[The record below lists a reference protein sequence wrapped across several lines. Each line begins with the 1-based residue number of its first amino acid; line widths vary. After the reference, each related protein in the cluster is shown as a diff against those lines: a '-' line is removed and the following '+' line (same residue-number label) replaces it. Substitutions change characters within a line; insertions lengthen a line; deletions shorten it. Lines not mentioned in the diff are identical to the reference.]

1 MKKIIYS
8 LTILSIVL
16 WSCGGGGGGGDTP
29 PTPTPTNHAPT
40 TPTLSYPTNNL
51 LCIENPVICKW
62 NASTDVDQGAVI
74 TYLVEVAKNS
84 AFTDGKQTFTG
95 TTIEQSV
102 PLEENIAYYWRVKA
116 TDNENASSSYST
128 VYKFFTYGEGITN
141 HIPFAPELVAPGLNA
156 IVAGAPTTTNLQW
169 TASDV
174 DNDTLTYDVYF
185 GTTNPTAL
193 VTTDLNT
200 TSFEV
205 NLVASTDYYWK
216 VVVKDGQGGQTIG
229 QVWTFKTD

>member
-1 MKKIIYS
+1 MKKFIYS
-8 LTILSIVL
+8 LTILSTIL
-16 WSCGGGGGGGDTP
+16 WSCGGGGSGGDNP

-51 LCIENPVICKW
+51 LCIENPVVCKW
-62 NASTDVDQGAVI
+62 NASTDIDQGAVI
-74 TYLVEVAKNS
+74 TYQVEVAKNS

-128 VYKFFTYGEGITN
+128 VNKFFTYGEGVTN
-141 HIPFAPELVAPGLNA
+141 HIPFAPELVVPSLNA
-156 IVAGAPTTTNLQW
+156 VVSGTEVTLQW

-174 DNDTLTYDVYF
+174 DNDALTYDVYF
-185 GTTNPTAL
+185 ETGDTPTERVAIGISE
-193 VTTDLNT
+193 
-200 TSFEV
+200 TSFT
-205 NLVASTDYYWK
+205 VAITSSRTYSWK
-216 VVVKDGQGGQTIG
+216 VVVKDGQGGQAIG